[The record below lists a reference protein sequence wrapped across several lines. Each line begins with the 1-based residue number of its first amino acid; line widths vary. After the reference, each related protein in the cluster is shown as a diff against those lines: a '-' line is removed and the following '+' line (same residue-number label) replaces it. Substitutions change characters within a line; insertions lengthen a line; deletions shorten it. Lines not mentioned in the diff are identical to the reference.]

1 MNTIKFFSKIF
12 FLNLIIFTTAFA
24 QNAEEI
30 MMKSHLNYYYAEN
43 DGKAKVKMVLT
54 NKRGKERVREFVM
67 LRLDK
72 EEGGKQFYYTYFEQP
87 SDVKRTTFMV
97 WKNVGEDDSR
107 WIYVPAI
114 DLVKE
119 IAAAD
124 KGSSFVGSDFS
135 YEDVS
140 GRHWTSDIHEVLR
153 EESVEGKD
161 AFVVK
166 SVAKEGKP
174 AFAYTITW
182 VDKVDLLPLKIEF
195 YDKKD
200 KLEKVFRAVKIEEI
214 NGVKTVTHRQME
226 DVKKKHTTDIFF
238 ESIDYNVGLT
248 EDIFTERYLRKAPK
262 VVK

>member
-1 MNTIKFFSKIF
+1 MNTLKFFSKIF
-12 FLNLIIFTTAFA
+12 FLNLIIFSTAFA

-30 MMKSHLNYYYAEN
+30 MVKNHLNYYYAEN
-43 DGKAKVKMVLT
+43 DGKAQVKMILT
-54 NKRGKERVREFVM
+54 DKSGKERVREFVM

-72 EEGGKQFYYTYFEQP
+72 EEGGKQFYYTYFVKP

-140 GRHWTSDIHEVLR
+140 GRHWTADTHEILR
-153 EESVEGKD
+153 EEAVEGKN

-166 SVAKEGKP
+166 SVAKESKP

-182 VDKVDLLPLKIEF
+182 VDKVDFLPLKIEF

-200 KLEKVFRAVKIEEI
+200 KLKKIFRAVKIEEI
-214 NGVKTVTHRQME
+214 NGVKTITHRQME
-226 DVKKKHTTDIFF
+226 DVKKNHLSDIIF
-238 ESIDYNVGLT
+238 EKIDYNVGLT
-248 EDIFTERYLRKAPK
+248 EDIFTERYLRKAPDVAK
-262 VVK
+262 